1 MQITFT
7 TMKYRDKNYISLGTC
22 FVLMLPIIVFTA
34 LLTYCLSGTFHT
46 KPRDVEQTSR
56 PGFKDD
62 DEFKQAMR
70 LYSIL
75 PAIRYW
81 C

>member
-34 LLTYCLSGTFHT
+34 LLTYCLSGTFHA
-46 KPRDVEQTSR
+46 KPWDVGHGYGLKR
-56 PGFKDD
+56 
-62 DEFKQAMR
+62 R
-70 LYSIL
+70 
-75 PAIRYW
+75 
-81 C
+81 